1 MIIYVVT
8 AVTIVKGEM
17 FMPAKLK
24 DASERIVGY
33 IDSFYDEYLR
43 APSLREIE
51 KATGISRQTSM
62 RYLKRL
68 NENGVLKYDG
78 ALGTI
83 VTEHIEK
90 LTSKKFT
97 ELNIIGK
104 IACGNPVTEEES
116 RIGTIDF
123 PIALLGSGEYF
134 VLQTYGDS
142 MIDAGI
148 EENDLVIVRR
158 QSSAEYGKIIVA
170 IDENNEN
177 TLKRFLYDEK
187 KKRPYLHPE
196 NKKYKDIYPDEIN
209 IQGFAVKVIKNLED

>member
-1 MIIYVVT
+1 
-8 AVTIVKGEM
+8 
-17 FMPAKLK
+17 MPAKLQG
-24 DASERIVGY
+24 ASEKIIEY
-33 IDSFYDEYLR
+33 INSFYDEYLR

-51 KATGISRQTSM
+51 HAIGISRQTSM
-62 RYLKRL
+62 RYLKRM
-68 NENGVLKYDG
+68 NEEGILKYDG
-78 ALGTI
+78 KLGTI

-90 LTSKKFT
+90 RTSNKFK

-134 VLQTYGDS
+134 VLQAYGDS

-148 EENDLVIVRR
+148 EENDLVIVKQ
-158 QSSAEYGKIIVA
+158 QSSAEYGRIIVA

-196 NKKYKDIYPDEIN
+196 NKKYKDIYSDEIN
-209 IQGFAVKVIKNLED
+209 IQGVAVKVIKNLED

>member
-1 MIIYVVT
+1 ML
-8 AVTIVKGEM
+8 
-17 FMPAKLK
+17 MPAKLK
-24 DASERIVGY
+24 NAPERIIGY

-51 KATGISRQTSM
+51 NAIGISRQTSM

-68 NENGVLKYDG
+68 SEDGVLKYDG
-78 ALGTI
+78 SVGTI

-90 LTSKKFT
+90 LTSKKT
-97 ELNIIGK
+97 EELNIVGK
-104 IACGNPVTEEES
+104 IACGNPVTEEET

-134 VLQTYGDS
+134 VLQAYGDS

-158 QSSAEYGKIIVA
+158 QSTADYGKIVVA

-177 TLKRFLYDEK
+177 TLKRFMYDKK

-196 NKKYKDIYPDEIN
+196 NDKYDDIYQNEIK
-209 IQGFAVKVIKNLED
+209 IQGVAVKVIKNLEG

>member
-1 MIIYVVT
+1 MTMPKPNTEGIIIDYVN
-8 AVTIVKGEM
+8 E
-17 FMPAKLK
+17 
-24 DASERIVGY
+24 
-33 IDSFYDEYLR
+33 FYDRYLR
-43 APSLREIE
+43 SPSLREIE
-51 KATGISRQTSM
+51 AETGLSRQTSM
-62 RYLKRL
+62 RYLKRM
-68 NENGVLKYDG
+68 NEEGILKYDG
-78 ALGTI
+78 KLGTI
-83 VTEHIEK
+83 VTDYIEK
-90 LTSKKFT
+90 RISNKFK

-134 VLQTYGDS
+134 VLQAYGDS

-148 EENDLVIVRR
+148 EENDLVIVKR

-196 NKKYKDIYPDEIN
+196 NKKYKDIYSDEIN
-209 IQGFAVKVIKNLED
+209 IQGVAVKVIKNLEG